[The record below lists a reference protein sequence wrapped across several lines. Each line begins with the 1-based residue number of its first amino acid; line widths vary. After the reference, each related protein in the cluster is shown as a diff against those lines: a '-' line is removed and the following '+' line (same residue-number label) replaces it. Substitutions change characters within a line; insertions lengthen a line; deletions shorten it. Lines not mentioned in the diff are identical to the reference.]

1 MAQYYD
7 RISPCC
13 IRYFSFY
20 SYLPLSISRKEGL
33 PYIGVK
39 LAKRILVSIPRTCRY
54 IDLSVVCSIHV
65 TSLSVLEEPRLSM
78 APIYAW
84 PVLRRCME
92 GL

>member
-54 IDLSVVCSIHV
+54 IDLSVFISISSTV
-65 TSLSVLEEPRLSM
+65 NSIQQTIQTKRK
-78 APIYAW
+78 
-84 PVLRRCME
+84 
-92 GL
+92 

>member
-33 PYIGVK
+33 PYIGSLDSLWHHQGSSWSRK
-39 LAKRILVSIPRTCRY
+39 QLLAVHLDFINSKFHSTNNSNKKKIVTTVFFL
-54 IDLSVVCSIHV
+54 CSFF
-65 TSLSVLEEPRLSM
+65 SFL
-78 APIYAW
+78 
-84 PVLRRCME
+84 
-92 GL
+92 